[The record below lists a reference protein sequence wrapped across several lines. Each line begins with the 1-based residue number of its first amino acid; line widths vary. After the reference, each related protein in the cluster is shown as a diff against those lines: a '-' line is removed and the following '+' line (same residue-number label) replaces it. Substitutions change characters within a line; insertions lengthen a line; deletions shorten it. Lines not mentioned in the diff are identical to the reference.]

1 MGWRGPEYRGEFPSL
16 GWLVGEWVE
25 RHCVIPD
32 GDRAGLSYGLTDEMW
47 TFLVHHYRLRLSAEL
62 GQRAAAFAYRRSQLV
77 RPQKWGKGPFS
88 AAMICAE
95 AVGPVL
101 FAGWAE
107 GGEVY
112 DCRDHDCGCGWVWE
126 YEPGDPMGR
135 PWPTPLIQITANSE
149 DQTANVY
156 SALTPMIELGPLAEL
171 IPDTGETRINLPND
185 GRIDPVTSRARTR
198 LGQRVTFVVQ
208 DETGLWVAS
217 SGMVSV
223 AETQRRGLAGMGG
236 RAVETTNAWDPSED
250 SVAQRTAEA
259 RAKDIHRD
267 HKLAD
272 PRLQYKLKTD
282 RRKIHKIVYGDSAG
296 RGGWVDLNAIEGEAA
311 ELVEKD
317 LAQAERFFG
326 NRVTAG
332 IGTWLD
338 KGIWQL
344 RAEPRLVEPGTPVV
358 LGFDGSDVDDWTGI
372 RLETL
377 DGYQFTP
384 TYGPDALPTI
394 WDPADYDGQVPRL
407 EVAAALEEVMET
419 YDVVRGYFDPPYW
432 ETEVDGW
439 AEKYGE
445 RRVVRWYTQRT
456 VQMHAACERLL
467 TDVTKKD
474 TTFTHDGCET
484 TATHVGNARKAA
496 RPANRYVLKKASVGQ
511 KIDLAVVSIV
521 AHEAAGDAVAAGQAK
536 PRRKKSKMIVLR

>member
-1 MGWRGPEYRGEFPSL
+1 MPWRGPEYRGEFPSL
-16 GWLVGEWVE
+16 GWLVGEWIE

-32 GDRAGLSYGLTDEMW
+32 GDRAGEPYKLTDEMW
-47 TFLVHHYRLRLSAEL
+47 TFLVHHYRLKAKAEPGQKASAF
-62 GQRAAAFAYRRSQLV
+62 QYRRSQLV

-88 AAMICAE
+88 AAMICGE
-95 AVGPVL
+95 GVGPVL
-101 FAGWAE
+101 FDDWAE

-112 DCRDHDCGCGWVWE
+112 DCRDHDCGCGWIWE
-126 YEPGDPMGR
+126 FEPGDPMGR

-156 SALTPMIELGPLAEL
+156 SALTPMIELGPLADL
-171 IPDTGETRINLPND
+171 IPDTGETRINLPNG

-208 DETGLWVAS
+208 DETGLWTVS

-236 RAVETTNAWDPSED
+236 RSVETTNSWDPSED
-250 SVAQRTAEA
+250 SVAQRTAES
-259 RAKDIHRD
+259 RTKDIYRD
-267 HKLAD
+267 HRLAD
-272 PRLQYKLKTD
+272 PRLQYKLKAD
-282 RRKIHKIVYGDSAG
+282 RRKIHRVVYGDSAG
-296 RGGWVDLNAIEGEAA
+296 KGGWVDLDVIEGEAA
-311 ELVEKD
+311 EIIEKD

-332 IGTWLD
+332 TGSWLA
-338 KGIWQL
+338 KEIWQL
-344 RAEPRLVEPGTPVV
+344 RTQLREIEAGTQVV
-358 LGFDGSDVDDWTGI
+358 LGFDGSDVDDWTAI

-384 TYGPDALPTI
+384 TYGPDQLQTI

-407 EVAAALEEVMET
+407 EVAAALDEVMET

-439 AEKYGE
+439 AEKHGE
-445 RRVVRWYTQRT
+445 KRVVRWYTQRT

-474 TTFTHDGCET
+474 TTFVHDGCET
-484 TATHVGNARKAA
+484 TAAHVGNARKAA
-496 RPANRYVLKKASVGQ
+496 RPAKRYVLKKASVNQ
-511 KIDLAVVSIV
+511 KIDVCVVSV
-521 AHEAAGDAVAAGQAK
+521 LAHEAAGDAVAAGLAK
-536 PRRKKSKMIVLR
+536 PKKKPGKMIVLR